1 MTRAVIKDMDVE
13 EAAGFWDARLR
24 APDCSAADRAAHEE
38 WKNADPAHAQ
48 AFDRLQK
55 MIGELPSIA
64 AIPEMQS
71 MRAAAL
77 ARSEEAVDTRPR
89 RIGWLPIGSAIA
101 ASLAVIFGATLFF
114 MQPGP
119 APGEDALATS
129 IPTPIFATAIGERTD
144 IPLSDGSI
152 ATLNTESEI
161 DVRYSADERA
171 IRLVKGEAHFEVA
184 HNPDRPFVVYAGNY
198 KVIAVGTAFDV
209 KTIGDKV
216 EVIVTEGKVAV
227 KRLDADG
234 TESIQSAATL
244 LAGQQLSGRPVG
256 PVSRRKA
263 DLATALSWRKG
274 NAVFDDM
281 PLGLAVH
288 EMNRYSTVKLAI
300 ADPTLANTRINGMF
314 ITGKQDSFVE
324 ALEAY
329 FGVRARQVSETEIL
343 LEPAAR

>member
-1 MTRAVIKDMDVE
+1 MTRAVGKDMDAE

-24 APDCSAADRAAHEE
+24 APDCSAADRAAHQE

-48 AFDRLQK
+48 AFDRLQA
-55 MIGELPSIA
+55 MIGELPAIA
-64 AIPEMQS
+64 AIPEIQS

-77 ARSEEAVDTRPR
+77 ARSEAAVDAQPK
-89 RIGWLPIGSAIA
+89 RIGWLPIGGAIA
-101 ASLAVIFGATLFF
+101 ASLAVLVSSTLFL
-114 MQPGP
+114 MQPGA
-119 APGEDALATS
+119 APGEDAMA
-129 IPTPIFATAIGERTD
+129 INVPTPVFATAIGERTD
-144 IPLSDGSI
+144 IPLTDGST

-171 IRLVKGEAHFEVA
+171 IRLMKGEAHFEVA

-227 KRLDADG
+227 KRLNADG
-234 TESIQSAATL
+234 TENIQSGAML
-244 LAGQQLSGRPVG
+244 IAGQQLSGRPAGV
-256 PVSRRKA
+256 VSRRKA
-263 DLATALSWRKG
+263 DLAKAMSWRKG

-300 ADPTLANTRINGMF
+300 TDPALANTRINGMF

-329 FGVRARQVSETEIL
+329 FGVRARQVSDTKIL
-343 LEPAAR
+343 LEPAVR